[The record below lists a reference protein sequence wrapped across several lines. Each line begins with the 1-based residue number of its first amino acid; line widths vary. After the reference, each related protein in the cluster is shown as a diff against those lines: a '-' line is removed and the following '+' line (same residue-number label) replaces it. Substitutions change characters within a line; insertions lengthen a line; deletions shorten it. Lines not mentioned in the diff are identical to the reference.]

1 MRFATF
7 GHDGRARSGVVTDA
21 TTVRPL
27 PEGTTVLELV
37 RRGLSGLLH
46 AGKQATGPEI
56 PLAQVRLLPPLEPP
70 TVRDFVAFEE
80 HVEGVVRSVS
90 GDATGGPEWFQAPPF
105 YFTTPYARVGGHD
118 PGPVPPGCHQLDF
131 ELEVAAVIGRAGTNL
146 SPAD

>member
-56 PLAQVRLLPPLEPP
+56 PLAQVRLLPPLQPP

-80 HVEGVVRSVS
+80 HVEGVRTSIQ
-90 GDATGGPEWFQAPPF
+90 GAGGAVPGGYEAPTLP
-105 YFTTPYARVGGHD
+105 
-118 PGPVPPGCHQLDF
+118 
-131 ELEVAAVIGRAGTNL
+131 
-146 SPAD
+146 SPS